1 MRQRIRRLGVW
12 QMAKVM
18 GVLYLLIGAVIAV
31 VFAAIAAMGLS
42 ELTGTRGFGPG
53 MGARFLIGM
62 PLLYSAIGLVAGA
75 CIAALYNFT
84 ARWTGG
90 IEMETGSMEIEPV

>member
-1 MRQRIRRLGVW
+1 MRHRIRRIGIW

-31 VFAAIAAMGLS
+31 VLAAIAAMGFS
-42 ELTGTRGFGPG
+42 EVAGTRGFGTG

-62 PLLYSAIGLVAGA
+62 PLLCSAIGFGVGAFVAA
-75 CIAALYNFT
+75 VYNFT

-90 IEMETGSMEIEPV
+90 VEMETGSMKIEPV